1 MKTET
6 SDLRM
11 PADKFDRIM
20 RKALQAKPPAKA
32 SKTAAVKNV
41 RRTPARRGEK

>member
-20 RKALQAKPPAKA
+20 RKALQTKPPVKEPKA
-32 SKTAAVKNV
+32 AQPKKK
-41 RRTPARRGEK
+41 ARKK